1 MRPERLRELSLLA
14 VLAVAILIFSLLI
27 DNYLG
32 GSFFNRVTTS
42 VAITAI
48 LAAGQTIVI
57 LTRNIDLS
65 VGSIV
70 GVTAYVTGEYLHD
83 HPELTPVLAVAYA
96 VAIGGGL
103 GLLNGALVAYA
114 RVPSIIVTLGTLA
127 IFRTW
132 LINHSDS
139 RTITSDGLPDW
150 VLDLP
155 NSTLVSFGEWD
166 VRTVVLGAVVL
177 IVVLQLL
184 LGGLKWG
191 RWVYAVGSNPD
202 AARQAALPV
211 ERVILAAFVASGALA
226 GLAGFLFLSRF
237 GTITVNAGNGLELA
251 SVAAAVVGGVNIFGG
266 SGTLIGALLGALLI
280 NLLDLSLLRVPGLSE
295 FWRDA
300 VLGTLILT
308 AVAVDFLLGKRIG
321 RITSRAGG
329 RQTRPPRGCP
339 MLDKAIKWRWELF
352 LAVVLVVVFFVN
364 VSISE
369 FYLGEQNFVNM
380 FQLSIEKL
388 IVVVVM
394 AFVIINGEIDL
405 SVASVMAFSACVLAA
420 LHEAGSVPFGLAVV
434 IALLAATAAGA
445 IQGAFVAFMGLPSLV
460 VTLAGLIGWRGA
472 GRILVEDR
480 SIGDFPEWFENLGQE
495 PVIGRVSLAVVFFVI
510 QLILAGII
518 LHRTAFGRS
527 VFVIGNNA
535 SVARYS
541 GVTWRATR

>member
-1 MRPERLRELSLLA
+1 MRPERLRELSLLVVLGVA
-14 VLAVAILIFSLLI
+14 VLVFSLLI

-139 RTITSDGLPDW
+139 RTITSDGLPRW

-166 VRTVVLGAVVL
+166 LRTVVVGAVVL
-177 IVVLQLL
+177 IVVLQVL

-211 ERVILAAFVASGALA
+211 ERVIVGAFVASGALA

-237 GTITVNAGNGLELA
+237 GTITVNAGNGLELQ

-266 SGTLIGALLGALLI
+266 SGTLVGALLGALLI

-321 RITSRAGG
+321 RITSRARG
-329 RQTRPPRGCP
+329 RP
-339 MLDKAIKWRWELF
+339 
-352 LAVVLVVVFFVN
+352 
-364 VSISE
+364 
-369 FYLGEQNFVNM
+369 
-380 FQLSIEKL
+380 
-388 IVVVVM
+388 
-394 AFVIINGEIDL
+394 
-405 SVASVMAFSACVLAA
+405 
-420 LHEAGSVPFGLAVV
+420 
-434 IALLAATAAGA
+434 AAGVPDA
-445 IQGAFVAFMGLPSLV
+445 
-460 VTLAGLIGWRGA
+460 
-472 GRILVEDR
+472 
-480 SIGDFPEWFENLGQE
+480 
-495 PVIGRVSLAVVFFVI
+495 
-510 QLILAGII
+510 
-518 LHRTAFGRS
+518 
-527 VFVIGNNA
+527 
-535 SVARYS
+535 
-541 GVTWRATR
+541 

>member
-1 MRPERLRELSLLA
+1 VRPERLRELSLVA
-14 VLAVAILIFSLLI
+14 VIAVAVVIFSLLI

-32 GSFFNRVTTS
+32 GSFFNRVTAS

-83 HPELTPVLAVAYA
+83 HPNLTPVLAVAYA

-103 GLLNGALVAYA
+103 GLLNGVLVAYA

-150 VLDLP
+150 LLNLP
-155 NSTLVSFGEWD
+155 NSTVVSIGAWD

-177 IVVLQLL
+177 IVVLQLM

-237 GTITVNAGNGLELA
+237 GTITVSAGSGLELQA
-251 SVAAAVVGGVNIFGG
+251 VAAAVVGGVNIFGG
-266 SGTLIGALLGALLI
+266 SGSLIGALLGALLV
-280 NLLDLSLLRVPGLSE
+280 NLLDLSLLR
-295 FWRDA
+295 DA
-300 VLGTLILT
+300 VLGVLILT
-308 AVAVDFLLGKRIG
+308 AVAVDFLLGKRLG
-321 RITSRAGG
+321 RIASRARG
-329 RQTRPPRGCP
+329 RPT
-339 MLDKAIKWRWELF
+339 
-352 LAVVLVVVFFVN
+352 
-364 VSISE
+364 
-369 FYLGEQNFVNM
+369 
-380 FQLSIEKL
+380 
-388 IVVVVM
+388 
-394 AFVIINGEIDL
+394 
-405 SVASVMAFSACVLAA
+405 
-420 LHEAGSVPFGLAVV
+420 AGVPDG
-434 IALLAATAAGA
+434 
-445 IQGAFVAFMGLPSLV
+445 
-460 VTLAGLIGWRGA
+460 
-472 GRILVEDR
+472 
-480 SIGDFPEWFENLGQE
+480 
-495 PVIGRVSLAVVFFVI
+495 
-510 QLILAGII
+510 
-518 LHRTAFGRS
+518 
-527 VFVIGNNA
+527 
-535 SVARYS
+535 
-541 GVTWRATR
+541 

>member
-1 MRPERLRELSLLA
+1 MNAVLSLRPERLRELSLLV

-27 DNYLG
+27 DNYFG

-70 GVTAYVTGEYLHD
+70 GVTAYVTGEYLHN
-83 HPELTPVLAVAYA
+83 HPNLTPLLAVAYA
-96 VAIGGGL
+96 IAIGAGL
-103 GLLNGALVAYA
+103 GLLNGVLVAYA

-166 VRTVVLGAVVL
+166 LRTVVVGAVVL
-177 IVVLQLL
+177 IVVLQIL

-211 ERVILAAFVASGALA
+211 ERVILGAFVASGALA

-266 SGTLIGALLGALLI
+266 SGTLVGALLGALLI

-300 VLGTLILT
+300 VLGILILT

-321 RITSRAGG
+321 RI
-329 RQTRPPRGCP
+329 
-339 MLDKAIKWRWELF
+339 
-352 LAVVLVVVFFVN
+352 
-364 VSISE
+364 
-369 FYLGEQNFVNM
+369 
-380 FQLSIEKL
+380 
-388 IVVVVM
+388 
-394 AFVIINGEIDL
+394 
-405 SVASVMAFSACVLAA
+405 
-420 LHEAGSVPFGLAVV
+420 
-434 IALLAATAAGA
+434 
-445 IQGAFVAFMGLPSLV
+445 
-460 VTLAGLIGWRGA
+460 
-472 GRILVEDR
+472 
-480 SIGDFPEWFENLGQE
+480 
-495 PVIGRVSLAVVFFVI
+495 
-510 QLILAGII
+510 
-518 LHRTAFGRS
+518 
-527 VFVIGNNA
+527 
-535 SVARYS
+535 
-541 GVTWRATR
+541 ATRARGRPTAGVPDA

>member
-1 MRPERLRELSLLA
+1 M
-14 VLAVAILIFSLLI
+14 LAVAVLIFSLLI

-83 HPELTPVLAVAYA
+83 HPDLAPVLAVAYA

-103 GLLNGALVAYA
+103 GLLNGLLVAYA

-155 NSTLVSFGEWD
+155 NSTVVSFGSWD

-177 IVVLQLL
+177 IVVLQLM

-202 AARQAALPV
+202 AASQAALPV
-211 ERVILAAFVASGALA
+211 ERVILGAFVASGALA

-251 SVAAAVVGGVNIFGG
+251 VRRGRRGRRRQHLRRLGDADRRAARRA
-266 SGTLIGALLGALLI
+266 ADQPA
-280 NLLDLSLLRVPGLSE
+280 RPE
-295 FWRDA
+295 PA
-300 VLGTLILT
+300 
-308 AVAVDFLLGKRIG
+308 A
-321 RITSRAGG
+321 RAGAE
-329 RQTRPPRGCP
+329 R
-339 MLDKAIKWRWELF
+339 
-352 LAVVLVVVFFVN
+352 
-364 VSISE
+364 
-369 FYLGEQNFVNM
+369 
-380 FQLSIEKL
+380 
-388 IVVVVM
+388 
-394 AFVIINGEIDL
+394 
-405 SVASVMAFSACVLAA
+405 VLARRRA
-420 LHEAGSVPFGLAVV
+420 RRPDPHRRRGRLPARQAHRPDHLTRERETRGGGARCLTRRSSGAGSC
-434 IALLAATAAGA
+434 
-445 IQGAFVAFMGLPSLV
+445 SS
-460 VTLAGLIGWRGA
+460 
-472 GRILVEDR
+472 R
-480 SIGDFPEWFENLGQE
+480 S
-495 PVIGRVSLAVVFFVI
+495 S
-510 QLILAGII
+510 
-518 LHRTAFGRS
+518 S
-527 VFVIGNNA
+527 
-535 SVARYS
+535 SS
-541 GVTWRATR
+541 SSS

>member
-1 MRPERLRELSLLA
+1 MSAVLRLRPERLRELSLLV
-14 VLAVAILIFSLLI
+14 VLAVAVFVFSLLV
-27 DNYLG
+27 DNYIG

-83 HPELTPVLAVAYA
+83 HPDLTPVLAVAYA

-103 GLLNGALVAYA
+103 GLLNGVLVAYA

-150 VLDLP
+150 VVELP
-155 NSTLVSFGEWD
+155 NSTLLSLGDFD
-166 VRTVVLGAVVL
+166 IRTVVAGAVLL
-177 IVVLQLL
+177 IVVLQLM

-211 ERVILAAFVASGALA
+211 ERVILGAFVASGALA

-237 GTITVNAGNGLELA
+237 GTITVNAGNGLELQ

-266 SGTLIGALLGALLI
+266 SGTLVGSFLGAVLI
-280 NLLDLSLLRVPGLSE
+280 NLLDQSLLRVPGLSE

-308 AVAVDFLLGKRIG
+308 AVAVDFILGKRLG
-321 RITSRAGG
+321 RLSTRARG
-329 RQTRPPRGCP
+329 RP
-339 MLDKAIKWRWELF
+339 
-352 LAVVLVVVFFVN
+352 
-364 VSISE
+364 
-369 FYLGEQNFVNM
+369 
-380 FQLSIEKL
+380 
-388 IVVVVM
+388 
-394 AFVIINGEIDL
+394 
-405 SVASVMAFSACVLAA
+405 
-420 LHEAGSVPFGLAVV
+420 
-434 IALLAATAAGA
+434 AAGVPPG
-445 IQGAFVAFMGLPSLV
+445 QGA
-460 VTLAGLIGWRGA
+460 
-472 GRILVEDR
+472 
-480 SIGDFPEWFENLGQE
+480 
-495 PVIGRVSLAVVFFVI
+495 
-510 QLILAGII
+510 
-518 LHRTAFGRS
+518 
-527 VFVIGNNA
+527 A
-535 SVARYS
+535 SDA
-541 GVTWRATR
+541 

>member
-155 NSTLVSFGEWD
+155 NSTVVSFGSWD

-177 IVVLQLL
+177 IVVLQFL

-211 ERVILAAFVASGALA
+211 QRVILGAFVASGALA

-266 SGTLIGALLGALLI
+266 SGTMIGALLGALLI
-280 NLLDLSLLRVPGLSE
+280 SLLDLSLLRVPGLSE

-300 VLGTLILT
+300 VLGLLILT

-321 RITSRAGG
+321 RITSRARG
-329 RQTRPPRGCP
+329 RP
-339 MLDKAIKWRWELF
+339 
-352 LAVVLVVVFFVN
+352 
-364 VSISE
+364 
-369 FYLGEQNFVNM
+369 
-380 FQLSIEKL
+380 
-388 IVVVVM
+388 
-394 AFVIINGEIDL
+394 
-405 SVASVMAFSACVLAA
+405 
-420 LHEAGSVPFGLAVV
+420 
-434 IALLAATAAGA
+434 AAGVPDA
-445 IQGAFVAFMGLPSLV
+445 
-460 VTLAGLIGWRGA
+460 
-472 GRILVEDR
+472 
-480 SIGDFPEWFENLGQE
+480 
-495 PVIGRVSLAVVFFVI
+495 
-510 QLILAGII
+510 
-518 LHRTAFGRS
+518 
-527 VFVIGNNA
+527 
-535 SVARYS
+535 
-541 GVTWRATR
+541 

>member
-14 VLAVAILIFSLLI
+14 VLAVAVLIFSLLI

-83 HPELTPVLAVAYA
+83 HPDLAPVLAVAYA

-166 VRTVVLGAVVL
+166 LRTVVLGAVVL

-211 ERVILAAFVASGALA
+211 ERVILGAFVASGALA

-251 SVAAAVVGGVNIFGG
+251 VRRGRGGRRREHLRRLGDADRRAARRA
-266 SGTLIGALLGALLI
+266 ADQPA
-280 NLLDLSLLRVPGLSE
+280 RPQP
-295 FWRDA
+295 A
-300 VLGTLILT
+300 
-308 AVAVDFLLGKRIG
+308 A
-321 RITSRAGG
+321 RAGAE
-329 RQTRPPRGCP
+329 R
-339 MLDKAIKWRWELF
+339 
-352 LAVVLVVVFFVN
+352 
-364 VSISE
+364 
-369 FYLGEQNFVNM
+369 
-380 FQLSIEKL
+380 
-388 IVVVVM
+388 
-394 AFVIINGEIDL
+394 
-405 SVASVMAFSACVLAA
+405 VLARRRA
-420 LHEAGSVPFGLAVV
+420 RRADPHRGRRRLPARQAHRPAHLAREEAEAGVP
-434 IALLAATAAGA
+434 AA
-445 IQGAFVAFMGLPSLV
+445 
-460 VTLAGLIGWRGA
+460 RGA
-472 GRILVEDR
+472 RCLTRR
-480 SIGDFPEWFENLGQE
+480 SSG
-495 PVIGRVSLAVVFFVI
+495 
-510 QLILAGII
+510 AGSCSS
-518 LHRTAFGRS
+518 RS
-527 VFVIGNNA
+527 
-535 SVARYS
+535 SS
-541 GVTWRATR
+541 SPCSS

>member
-1 MRPERLRELSLLA
+1 MRPERLRELSLFA

-70 GVTAYVTGEYLHD
+70 GVTAYVTGEYLHN
-83 HPELTPVLAVAYA
+83 HPDLTPLLAVAYA

-155 NSTLVSFGEWD
+155 NSTVVSFGSWD

-202 AARQAALPV
+202 ASRQAALPV
-211 ERVILAAFVASGALA
+211 ERVILGAFVASGALA

-237 GTITVNAGNGLELA
+237 GTITVNAGNGLELQ

-266 SGTLIGALLGALLI
+266 SGTLVGATLGALLI

-300 VLGTLILT
+300 VLGMLILT

-321 RITSRAGG
+321 RITSRARG
-329 RQTRPPRGCP
+329 RP
-339 MLDKAIKWRWELF
+339 
-352 LAVVLVVVFFVN
+352 
-364 VSISE
+364 
-369 FYLGEQNFVNM
+369 
-380 FQLSIEKL
+380 
-388 IVVVVM
+388 
-394 AFVIINGEIDL
+394 
-405 SVASVMAFSACVLAA
+405 
-420 LHEAGSVPFGLAVV
+420 
-434 IALLAATAAGA
+434 AAGVPDA
-445 IQGAFVAFMGLPSLV
+445 
-460 VTLAGLIGWRGA
+460 
-472 GRILVEDR
+472 
-480 SIGDFPEWFENLGQE
+480 
-495 PVIGRVSLAVVFFVI
+495 
-510 QLILAGII
+510 
-518 LHRTAFGRS
+518 
-527 VFVIGNNA
+527 
-535 SVARYS
+535 
-541 GVTWRATR
+541 